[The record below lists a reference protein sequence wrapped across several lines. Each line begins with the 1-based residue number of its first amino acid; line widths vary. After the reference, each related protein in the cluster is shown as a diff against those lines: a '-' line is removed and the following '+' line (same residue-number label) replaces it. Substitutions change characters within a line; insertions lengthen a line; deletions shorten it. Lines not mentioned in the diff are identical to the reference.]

1 MPNIQTTTGEN
12 LDSTYS
18 IDTVDGVFGLILE
31 SWGPKDRNPD
41 YAKAMEHILSKLIG
55 SYVPFIN
62 VYVVSRNL
70 TKAYPSIKDR
80 AISINGSSNI
90 GLAKQDPHELRLAIG
105 REVGDLKE
113 KQEADSKGGN
123 RFKRIL
129 IHNPLLS
136 ELDWLSAASS
146 SGNIASYE
154 PTADIAQLDRVVAN
168 LRGQSLENPSGSIHP
183 KQSSVT
189 TSAFFRDPLVKA
201 WVLNNSNGICEACS
215 QSAPFIR
222 EDGSPYLEVHHLMPL
237 SEGGEDTTRNA
248 LAVCPNCHRR
258 LHHGADKSILV
269 KELRQKIKRLNHGHG
284 S

>member
-1 MPNIQTTTGEN
+1 MPKIQTSTGEN

-18 IDTVDGVFGLILE
+18 IDTVDGVFGLILD

-55 SYVPFIN
+55 SDVPFIN

-70 TKAYPSIKDR
+70 AKAYPNIKDR
-80 AISINGSSNI
+80 AISINGSSKI
-90 GLAKQDPHELRLAIG
+90 SLIEQYPHELRLAIG
-105 REVGDLKE
+105 REVGYLKE
-113 KQEADSKGGN
+113 KPEVGSTGGN

-136 ELDWLSAASS
+136 ESDWVSAASS
-146 SGNIASYE
+146 NGNIASYE

-168 LRGQSLENPSGSIHP
+168 LRGRKLENPLGSVHP
-183 KQSSVT
+183 RQSSVT
-189 TSAFFRDPLVKA
+189 TSGFLRDPLVKA

-215 QSAPFIR
+215 QPAPFVR
-222 EDGSPYLEVHHLMPL
+222 EDGSPYLEVHHLIPL

-258 LHHGADKSILV
+258 LHHGSDKSTLV
-269 KELRQKIKRLNHGHG
+269 TKLRQSIKRLNHGHG